1 MSVECL
7 SDRLSKLRQMRE
19 HLCEKEKNWKEA
31 FAARDWI
38 VDQLN
43 ILKKMSE
50 DNTHTKEDIKNRIDD
65 ILCVID
71 PGEEDER

>member
-7 SDRLSKLRQMRE
+7 SDRLNKLRQMRE
-19 HLCEKEKNWKEA
+19 HLCQKEKNWKEA

-38 VDQLN
+38 VEQLN
-43 ILKKMSE
+43 ILKTMSDE
-50 DNTHTKEDIKNRIDD
+50 PEYSKEDIKNRIDD

-71 PGEEDER
+71 PGEDNE

>member
-50 DNTHTKEDIKNRIDD
+50 DNIHTKEDIKNRIDD

>member
-19 HLCEKEKNWKEA
+19 HLCEKEKNWQEA

-43 ILKKMSE
+43 ILKEMSV
-50 DNTHTKEDIKNRIDD
+50 DPDTTKEDIKNRIDD
-65 ILCVID
+65 ILCVMD
-71 PGEEDER
+71 TGEDDGR